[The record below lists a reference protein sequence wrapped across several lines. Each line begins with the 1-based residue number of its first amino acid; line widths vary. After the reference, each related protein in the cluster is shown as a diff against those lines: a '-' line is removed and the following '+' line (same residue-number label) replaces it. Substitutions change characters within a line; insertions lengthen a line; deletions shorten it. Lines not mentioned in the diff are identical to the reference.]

1 MESLFDEEWH
11 KLHLS
16 VMDDRV
22 SVFIDCQMKS
32 TVALEPRG
40 IIDVR
45 GEVSIGRTLRDNE
58 PVVVGWI
65 LEGFFQDRS
74 N

>member
-32 TVALEPRG
+32 TVALQPRG
-40 IIDVR
+40 MIDTR
-45 GEVSIGRTLRDNE
+45 GEVSIGRQLRDNE
-58 PVVVGWI
+58 PIVVS
-65 LEGFFQDRS
+65 F
-74 N
+74 